1 MVIKILDKTTIE
13 IKINNKKNKDFF
25 INQKYKNIFQKNNK
39 NGSPPKKGK
48 SKFSKEIKER
58 LGDMTNNII
67 KDINIKELT
76 NYERIQ
82 FLRTILPYLIP
93 KTKEVSHENIFEE
106 QTMIQVEII
115 ESNKD
120 VVKEK

>member
-1 MVIKILDKTTIE
+1 M
-13 IKINNKKNKDFF
+13 
-25 INQKYKNIFQKNNK
+25 FQKNNK
-39 NGSPPKKGK
+39 YGSLSKRGK
-48 SKFSKEIKER
+48 SKFNTELKEY
-58 LGDMTNNII
+58 LADVSNNII
-67 KDINIKELT
+67 KEIDIKELS

>member
-1 MVIKILDKTTIE
+1 M
-13 IKINNKKNKDFF
+13 
-25 INQKYKNIFQKNNK
+25 FQKNNK
-39 NGSPPKKGK
+39 YGSLSKRGK
-48 SKFSKEIKER
+48 SKFSKELKEY
-58 LGDMTNNII
+58 LGDVSNNII
-67 KDINIKELT
+67 NEINIKELT

-82 FLRTILPYLIP
+82 FLRTILPYIIP
-93 KTKEVSHENIFEE
+93 KNKEVSHENIFEE

>member
-1 MVIKILDKTTIE
+1 M
-13 IKINNKKNKDFF
+13 
-25 INQKYKNIFQKNNK
+25 FQKGNNY
-39 NGSPPKKGK
+39 GSKSKRGK
-48 SKFSKEIKER
+48 SKFNTELKEF
-58 LGDMTNNII
+58 LGDVSNNII
-67 KDINIKELT
+67 KEIDIKELS

>member
-1 MVIKILDKTTIE
+1 M
-13 IKINNKKNKDFF
+13 
-25 INQKYKNIFQKNNK
+25 FQKNNK
-39 NGSPPKKGK
+39 YGSLSKRGK
-48 SKFSKEIKER
+48 SKFNTELKEY
-58 LGDMTNNII
+58 LGDVSNNII
-67 KDINIKELT
+67 KEIDIKELS